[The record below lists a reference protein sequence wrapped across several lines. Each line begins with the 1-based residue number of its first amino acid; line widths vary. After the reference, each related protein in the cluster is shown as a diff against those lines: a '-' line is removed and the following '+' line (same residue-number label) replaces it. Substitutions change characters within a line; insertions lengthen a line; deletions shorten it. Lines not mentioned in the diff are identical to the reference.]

1 MSAGRDVVWFQTDDG
16 MEAQPVQTSIQ
27 HPDIAANIT
36 MIWLCRKEKLDLH
49 RPLENPGH
57 WLMVYKK
64 LQACYPASTLH
75 DQAKAVANV
84 DAETSEPARPSEAAA
99 VSEAP
104 TTSTFLGM
112 FPKMSLSNSPTNE
125 A

>member
-1 MSAGRDVVWFQTDDG
+1 MNAGRDVAWFHTDDG

-49 RPLENPGH
+49 RPLDNPGH
-57 WLMVYKK
+57 WRMVYKK
-64 LQACYPASTLH
+64 LQACYPDPSPQEEVRT
-75 DQAKAVANV
+75 VAMV
-84 DAETSEPARPSEAAA
+84 ETETSAAVRPTEAAA
-99 VSEAP
+99 ASEAP
-104 TTSTFLGM
+104 STSTFLGM